1 MDLTQLTINQTL
13 GTIAFLAGVVLLL
26 IELFRN
32 GLSKISIFSYG
43 CFVLSSILLSSDIWL
58 CIVAIA
64 GLTVL
69 FGILLKFYR
78 REVRRRTK
86 NATEKNEVEK

>member
-1 MDLTQLTINQTL
+1 M
-13 GTIAFLAGVVLLL
+13 
-26 IELFRN
+26 
-32 GLSKISIFSYG
+32 
-43 CFVLSSILLSSDIWL
+43 LSSILLSSDIWL

-78 REVRRRTK
+78 REVRRRAKT
-86 NATEKNEVEK
+86 AAEKNEVEK